1 MGRHAPVVL
10 HSHRS
15 GHYEHRIVQAPGLWV
30 VTLLG
35 QPITM
40 IECHLYQD
48 MKRYCRVSFS
58 QPAHAN
64 RLADQLNRRYQ
75 TQDFVV
81 VKVL

>member
-1 MGRHAPVVL
+1 
-10 HSHRS
+10 
-15 GHYEHRIVQAPGLWV
+15 V